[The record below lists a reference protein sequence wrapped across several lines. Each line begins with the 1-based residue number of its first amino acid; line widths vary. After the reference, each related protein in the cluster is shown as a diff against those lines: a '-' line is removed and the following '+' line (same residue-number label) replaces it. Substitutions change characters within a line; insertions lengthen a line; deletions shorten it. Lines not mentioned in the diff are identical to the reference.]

1 MGGEHTFDDIDG
13 AATVLEAM
21 VSHLDVATLIGA
33 GATRLVER
41 LVTAERVLAAT
52 RARAARRA
60 AEANQ
65 WRHTGERSAASWL
78 ARLTGTTPGHAAAE
92 LETTAQ
98 LNALPATDAAR
109 RSGALSELQAREIAA
124 AATADPTAEAELL
137 RRSKIDDAKALR
149 RRCAAIRAAAE
160 RDEAAARER
169 IRKARRFRSWTDA
182 EGAFCF
188 AGRGLPEDGAALL
201 AAMKPHQDKAFHAA
215 RRQGGR
221 EGTDAYAYDGLMG
234 LIRHSRDHR
243 CPTSPSR
250 ADGRHGQ
257 QLLDDERPGDADAAA
272 PGGDAG
278 TCAPAA
284 HGQGG
289 SEQQSDDATWSPANA
304 QGESGQPATSD
315 EATRKAW
322 VTPGPQAKLIVRIDH
337 AALVRGHTIPGEVC
351 EIAGIGPIPVATA
364 RELARDAFLTAA
376 VIDGFD
382 VSTVVHLGRSATAH
396 QRTALEARGMVCA
409 VPGCGIVH
417 GLEIDHVDGWAITR
431 KTRVEHLDWLCHF
444 HHGQK
449 THKSYRLEGPPGNR
463 TWHPPGPAEPPTG

>member
-21 VSHLDVATLIGA
+21 VAHLDVATLTGA
-33 GATRLVER
+33 GATRLVAR
-41 LVTAERVLAAT
+41 LVTAERVLAA
-52 RARAARRA
+52 ARAQAAGRA

-65 WRHTGERSAASWL
+65 WRHAGERSAASWL

-124 AATADPTAEAELL
+124 AATADPSAEAELL
-137 RRSKIDDAKALR
+137 RRSRIDDAKALR

-160 RDEAAARER
+160 RDEVAARER
-169 IRKARRFRSWTDA
+169 IRKARRFRSWSDA

-201 AAMKPHQDKAFHAA
+201 AAMKPHQDRAFHAA
-215 RRQGGR
+215 RRQGER
-221 EGTDAYAYDGLMG
+221 EGTDAYAYDGLIG
-234 LIRHSRDHR
+234 LLRHSRDHR

-257 QLLDDERPGDADAAA
+257 QLLDDERPGDAGAA
-272 PGGDAG
+272 PGAWS
-278 TCAPAA
+278 PA

-289 SEQQSDDATWSPANA
+289 
-304 QGESGQPATSD
+304 SGQPATSD
-315 EATRKAW
+315 EATRTAW
-322 VTPGPQAKLIVRIDH
+322 ATPGPQAKLIVRIDH

-382 VSTVVHLGRSATAH
+382 VTTVVHLGRSATAH
-396 QRTALEARGMVCA
+396 QRTALEARGIVCA

-417 GLEIDHVDGWAITR
+417 GLEIDHVDGWAITKR
-431 KTRVEHLDWLCHF
+431 TRVEHLDWLCHF

-449 THKSYRLEGPPGNR
+449 THKSYRLEGPPGKR
-463 TWHPPGPAEPPTG
+463 TWHPPDPAEPPAG

>member
-21 VSHLDVATLIGA
+21 VAHLDVATLTGA
-33 GATRLVER
+33 GATRLVAR
-41 LVTAERVLAAT
+41 LVTAERVLAA
-52 RARAARRA
+52 ARAQAAGRA

-65 WRHTGERSAASWL
+65 WRHAGERSAASWL

-124 AATADPTAEAELL
+124 AATADPSAEAELL
-137 RRSKIDDAKALR
+137 RRSRIDDAKALR

-160 RDEAAARER
+160 RDEVAARER
-169 IRKARRFRSWTDA
+169 IRKARRFRSWSDA

-201 AAMKPHQDKAFHAA
+201 AAMKPHQDRAFHAA
-215 RRQGGR
+215 RRQGER
-221 EGTDAYAYDGLMG
+221 EGTDAYAYDGLIG
-234 LIRHSRDHR
+234 LLRHSRDHR

-257 QLLDDERPGDADAAA
+257 QLLDDERPGDAGAA
-272 PGGDAG
+272 PGAWS
-278 TCAPAA
+278 PA

-289 SEQQSDDATWSPANA
+289 
-304 QGESGQPATSD
+304 SGQPATSD
-315 EATRKAW
+315 EATRTAW

-382 VSTVVHLGRSATAH
+382 VTTVVHLGRSATAH
-396 QRTALEARGMVCA
+396 QRTALEARGIVCA

-417 GLEIDHVDGWAITR
+417 GLEIDHVDGWAITKR
-431 KTRVEHLDWLCHF
+431 TRVEHLDWLCHF

-449 THKSYRLEGPPGNR
+449 THKSYRLEGPPGKR
-463 TWHPPGPAEPPTG
+463 TWHPPDPAEPPAG